1 VDEAGFDTDPWARQD
16 ARAFAATVRA
26 MSGAGGVFEP
36 GAQIVMARAPGRLDV
51 MGGIADYS
59 GALVLQ
65 WPLAEATFVAVQRAT
80 DGVVRVISRGDSPD
94 REDRSVEIASDE
106 LWILAQRGYESVGE
120 RFAWPA
126 EATWG
131 AYPLGVL
138 AVLMREYGVTAKD
151 GLRVLVHSAVPEGKG
166 VSSSAALEVASMIA
180 MAELFGVALEGP
192 ALARWC
198 QVAENSVVGAPCG
211 IMDQM
216 TAAVGREGRLLELL
230 CQPAQIQ
237 GYAKVPEAI
246 GLWGID
252 SGIRHA
258 VSGSDYISVRCGAFM
273 GYRLLAE
280 AADMVATEPDAEGH
294 VMIQGDRWGGYLAN
308 VGVEAYASRFGSVL
322 PESMSGEEFTRRY
335 GGTTDPV
342 TRIDPGCTYAVRR
355 PTEHPIWEHARV
367 CRFVELLSGPVEEG
381 ALEEMGELMFES
393 HASYS
398 ACGLGC
404 EGTDLL
410 VEMVRE
416 AGPAAGLYGAKITGG
431 GSGGTVAILGRAAA
445 SAAVLSLARQFRE
458 KTGHAPPV
466 FHGSSSGAVWT
477 GTRLFDFEGADG

>member
-1 VDEAGFDTDPWARQD
+1 VDEVGLETDPWARQD
-16 ARAFAATVRA
+16 AQAFIRVVGNA
-26 MSGAGGVFEP
+26 SGERGIFEP
-36 GAQIVMARAPGRLDV
+36 DKPITMARAPGRLDV

-59 GALVLQ
+59 GSLVLQ
-65 WPLAEATFVAVQRAT
+65 WPLAEATFVAVQAAT
-80 DGVVRVISRGDSPD
+80 DGVVRVISMGDGTD
-94 REDRSVEIASDE
+94 RKDRSVEMASDE
-106 LWILAQRGYESVGE
+106 LLILAQQGYGSVGE
-120 RFAWPA
+120 HFASPA
-126 EATWG
+126 DATWG

-138 AVLMREYGVTAKD
+138 AVLMREFGVTVED
-151 GLRVLVHSAVPEGKG
+151 GLRVLLHSAVPEGKG
-166 VSSSAALEVASMIA
+166 VSSSAALEVASMMA
-180 MAELFGVALEGP
+180 LAELFGVALEGP

-237 GYAKVPEAI
+237 GYARVPEAI

-252 SGIRHA
+252 SGVRHA

-273 GYRLLAE
+273 GYRILAE
-280 AADMVATEPDAEGH
+280 AADLVATEPDAAGRVE
-294 VMIQGDRWGGYLAN
+294 IEGDRWGGYLAN
-308 VGVEAYASRFGSVL
+308 VGVDEYASRFGSVL
-322 PESMSGEEFTRRY
+322 PESMSGQEFTLRF

-342 TRIDPGCTYAVRR
+342 TRVDPGRNYAVRR
-355 PTEHPIWEHARV
+355 PTEHPIQEHARV
-367 CRFVELLSGPVEEG
+367 SRFVELLSSPVQEG
-381 ALEEMGELMFES
+381 ALEEMGALMFES

-416 AGPAAGLYGAKITGG
+416 AGPAMGLYGAKITGG
-431 GSGGTVAILGRAAA
+431 GSGGTVAILGRASA
-445 SAAVLSLARQFRE
+445 SEAVLSLARRFRE
-458 KTGHAPPV
+458 KTGHSSPV
-466 FHGSSSGAVWT
+466 FYGSSSGAVWT
-477 GTRLFDFEGADG
+477 GTRLFDVEGADG